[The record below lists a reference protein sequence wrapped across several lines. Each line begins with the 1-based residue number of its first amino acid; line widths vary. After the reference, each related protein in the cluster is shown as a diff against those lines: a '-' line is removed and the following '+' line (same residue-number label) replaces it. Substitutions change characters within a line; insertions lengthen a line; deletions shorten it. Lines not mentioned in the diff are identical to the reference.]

1 MFSQY
6 QCGRANGLNRARSA
20 PLRHAEQ
27 AAEPGVA
34 ARSLVIWRSTRG
46 GRSFGRGREVVRSD
60 GRPTVDG
67 DLGLSLDG
75 RSRGWVN
82 RWVGRSVGSNSLVV
96 ALCPGRSRASR
107 GARIE
112 IAICHWSADLDLSSF
127 RSGPRDERLI
137 MTYRIML

>member
-1 MFSQY
+1 MVSIGLEALRSGMRTGPGSQL
-6 QCGRANGLNRARSA
+6 GLW
-20 PLRHAEQ
+20 LF
-27 AAEPGVA
+27 GG
-34 ARSLVIWRSTRG
+34 LLGG